1 MASST
6 LRDPDVL
13 NLTSI
18 IDNYMLLSDETDQF
32 LACSKRSKHRALL
45 SERLSGTG

>member
-1 MASST
+1 MARTT

-32 LACSKRSKHRALL
+32 
-45 SERLSGTG
+45 

>member
-1 MASST
+1 MERTT

-13 NLTSI
+13 NVTSI

-32 LACSKRSKHRALL
+32 
-45 SERLSGTG
+45 

>member
-1 MASST
+1 MARTT

-13 NLTSI
+13 NATSI

-32 LACSKRSKHRALL
+32 
-45 SERLSGTG
+45 

>member
-1 MASST
+1 MARTT

-13 NLTSI
+13 NVASI

-32 LACSKRSKHRALL
+32 
-45 SERLSGTG
+45 

>member
-1 MASST
+1 MTRTT

-13 NLTSI
+13 NVTSI

-32 LACSKRSKHRALL
+32 
-45 SERLSGTG
+45 